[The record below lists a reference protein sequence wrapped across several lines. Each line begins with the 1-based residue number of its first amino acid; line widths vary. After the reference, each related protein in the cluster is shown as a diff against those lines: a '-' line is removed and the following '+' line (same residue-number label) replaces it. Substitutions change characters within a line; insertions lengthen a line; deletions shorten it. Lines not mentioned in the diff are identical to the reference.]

1 MPHFETFSLVKWLHF
16 VALAV
21 GGGDMVVELLL
32 SGFEEERED
41 LRGLAASIW
50 KKAVTWPF
58 RFALIL
64 GLALWGIRHHQNINL
79 FWFSYFHWKLLL
91 VVGLLAMSEMAPRTL
106 AVGKRG
112 AALLGLLLFL
122 LTTFVTVNSSAF
134 PQKIRPAQETQA
146 QPEAQPSMQ
155 AR

>member
-16 VALAV
+16 VALAI
-21 GGGDMVVELLL
+21 GGGAMVVALLL

-64 GLALWGIRHHQNINL
+64 GLALWGIHYHRNYNMFMHP
-79 FWFSYFHWKLLL
+79 YFHWKLLL

-122 LTTFVTVNSSAF
+122 LATFVTLNGRAF
-134 PQKIRPAQETQA
+134 DKVRPAQAPQA
-146 QPEAQPSMQ
+146 QPEAQPSLQ